1 MSVAV
6 RTEKLAVI
14 PALLTPQKAAD
25 FIGIG
30 RTRLL
35 ALLKAKRVR
44 AKLEN
49 GRRYFVTAS
58 LLEYVATLA
67 DA

>member
-1 MSVAV
+1 MSAV
-6 RTEKLAVI
+6 KSQSFPV
-14 PALLTPQKAAD
+14 PVFLTPQKAAD

-35 ALLKAKRVR
+35 ALLKAGKVK
-44 AKLEN
+44 AKLDN

-58 LLEYVATLA
+58 LVAHIATLQ